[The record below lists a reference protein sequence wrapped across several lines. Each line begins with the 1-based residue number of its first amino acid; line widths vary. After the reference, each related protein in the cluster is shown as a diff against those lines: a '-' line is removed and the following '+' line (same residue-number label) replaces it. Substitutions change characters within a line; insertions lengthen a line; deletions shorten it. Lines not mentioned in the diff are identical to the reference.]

1 MNQFQIVSP
10 WVNHIYAVFEG
21 GANDIVLGKVC
32 PDGSHA
38 NADAISFIGLV
49 DVLTSVVHIC

>member
-1 MNQFQIVSP
+1 MISQSRIALP
-10 WVNHIYAVFEG
+10 RVNHINAVFEG

-32 PDGSHA
+32 CDWGHA

-49 DVLTSVVHIC
+49 DVR